1 MKTVEAMSEAK
12 LVARLQARVSALE
25 ALLERRS
32 RELRLIQKHV
42 CHRDLLVISRI
53 AAGLSPLPAGPFDP
67 DFWQETTAL
76 TPAEV
81 GETLEALWISIAPV
95 ELQEPR

>member
-1 MKTVEAMSEAK
+1 MGSQEEKQI
-12 LVARLQARVSALE
+12 ARLQARVAALE

-32 RELRLIQKHV
+32 RELRTIQKHV

-53 AAGLSPLPAGPFDP
+53 TAGLSPLPFGAFDP

-81 GETLEALWISIAPV
+81 APTLEALWSSLDVA
-95 ELQEPR
+95 EPH

>member
-1 MKTVEAMSEAK
+1 METAETKEI
-12 LVARLQARVSALE
+12 ARLKSRVAALE

-42 CHRDLLVISRI
+42 CHRDLLVISRVS
-53 AAGLSPLPAGPFDP
+53 AGLSPLPFGAFDP

-76 TPAEV
+76 TQAEV
-81 GETLEALWISIAPV
+81 EPTLEALWSSLDV
-95 ELQEPR
+95 VEPR

>member
-1 MKTVEAMSEAK
+1 MASEEAK
-12 LVARLQARVSALE
+12 LIARLQARVAALE

-32 RELRLIQKHV
+32 RELRTIQKHV

-53 AAGLSPLPAGPFDP
+53 AAGLSPLPFGAFDP
-67 DFWQETTAL
+67 DFWQETTHL

-81 GETLEALWISIAPV
+81 DSTLEALWSSLEVA
-95 ELQEPR
+95 EPLR

>member
-1 MKTVEAMSEAK
+1 MTPAEEKTIEI
-12 LVARLQARVSALE
+12 ARLQVRVAALE

-42 CHRDLLVISRI
+42 CHRDLLVISRVS
-53 AAGLSPLPAGPFDP
+53 AGLSPLPFGPFSP

-76 TPAEV
+76 APAEV
-81 GETLEALWISIAPV
+81 APTLEALWSSL
-95 ELQEPR
+95 ELMEPR